1 MTTNDL
7 LGMLP
12 PFQGAKVKVTQKQS
26 VARIMKEILSAHQD
40 YAADYDRIADYFYTG
55 DETGTEKLL
64 FNFCKENLTYKVES
78 DQTQTVQ
85 SPTAILVL
93 GEMRGVDCKHY
104 ASFIAGVLD
113 ALNRQGRS
121 SFNWFYRFAS
131 YDMNDKV
138 PEHVFV
144 VVNNAGYETWIDPVL
159 DYFDDRYPYPIFIKD
174 IKPKKMALYR
184 VSGINAGGQ
193 IGSPAGFRTVNYA
206 RSGSQF
212 STGSSCGRV
221 RHPGQ
226 RKIGCRPGRIG
237 SQQTTGKTIMTVS
250 VALAPIP
257 VIGWIAAAAGTA
269 VGTLLEIFGKAT
281 SLSSG
286 VDKLIERF
294 QYLVLGQNVTSWEK
308 VNEGYA
314 ATAQQWFSFVLGV
327 PVYDVYRFYALKG
340 IDPNSLQSYGYSYDQ
355 RAQNYFNSAPEVNGL
370 VSMDQAVQA
379 AHIADGMTV
388 YPGVAGSWAGF
399 TAAPSL
405 SGGGVTDLQYNS
417 KGQVV
422 TPAQAAALSPS
433 LSPTIAPVTTS
444 GFSPLLIVGA
454 VALGAFLILRK

>member
-1 MTTNDL
+1 MTTNEL
-7 LGMLP
+7 LGKLP
-12 PFQGAKVKVTQKQS
+12 PFQGSKVKVTEKQS
-26 VARIMKEILSAHQD
+26 VSRIMKDLMSAHQD
-40 YAADYDRIADYFYTG
+40 YSADYDRIADYFYTG
-55 DETGTEKLL
+55 SEEETEKML
-64 FNFCKENLTYKVES
+64 FDFCKENLRYKVES
-78 DQTQTVQ
+78 IKTQTVQ

-113 ALNRQGRS
+113 ALNRQGKNN
-121 SFNWFYRFAS
+121 FNWIYRFAS
-131 YDMNDKV
+131 YDVNEKI

-184 VSGINAGGQ
+184 ISGVNGGGQ
-193 IGSPAGFRTVNYA
+193 IASPAGFRTVNYA
-206 RSGSQF
+206 KSGSQF

-294 QYLVLGQNVTSWEK
+294 QFLVLGQNVTSWEK
-308 VNEGYA
+308 VNEQYA

-327 PVYDVYRFYALKG
+327 PIYDVYRFYALKG
-340 IDPNSLQSYGYSYDQ
+340 IDPNSLQSYGYSYAQ
-355 RAQNYFNSAPEVNGL
+355 RAQNYFLAAPETDGI
-370 VSMDQAVQA
+370 VSVDQAIQA

-388 YPGVAGSWAGF
+388 YPGVRGSWAGF
-399 TAAPSL
+399 TAAPAL
-405 SGGGVTDLQYNS
+405 STGGVVDLTYDS
-417 KGQVV
+417 KGNVV
-422 TPAQAAALSPS
+422 NTQSSAALSS
-433 LSPTIAPVTTS
+433 GSPAVVASAGI
-444 GFSPLLIVGA
+444 SPILLLGA
-454 VALGAFLILRK
+454 LAVGAFLILKK

>member
-1 MTTNDL
+1 MSTNEL

-12 PFQGAKVKVTQKQS
+12 PFQGVKVKVTQKQS
-26 VARIMKEILSAHQD
+26 VSRIMKEILSAHQD
-40 YAADYDRIADYFYTG
+40 YAQDYDRIADYFYTG
-55 DETGTEKLL
+55 DEETTEKML
-64 FNFCKENLTYKVES
+64 FDFCKENLSYKVES
-78 DQTQTVQ
+78 DQTQTVR

-121 SFNWFYRFAS
+121 KFNWCYRFAS
-131 YDMNDKV
+131 YDANDKI

-184 VSGINAGGQ
+184 ISGINGGGQ

-206 RSGSQF
+206 KSGSQF
-212 STGSSCGRV
+212 STGSSCGSV

-226 RKIGCRPGRIG
+226 RKIGCRPARIG
-237 SQQTTGKTIMTVS
+237 SQVTTGKTIMTVGA
-250 VALAPIP
+250 ALAPIP
-257 VIGWIAAAAGTA
+257 VIGWIAAAAGSV
-269 VGTLLEIFGKAT
+269 VGGLLVIFGKAT

-340 IDPNSLQSYGYSYDQ
+340 IDPNSLQSYGYSYEQ
-355 RAQNYFNSAPEVNGL
+355 RAENYFKSAPETNGI
-370 VSMDQAVQA
+370 VSIDQAIAA

-388 YPGVAGSWAGF
+388 YPGVKGSWSNMI
-399 TAAPSL
+399 AAPALSTGGVVDLVYDSKGNVVTPTPSL
-405 SGGGVTDLQYNS
+405 SSQ
-417 KGQVV
+417 
-422 TPAQAAALSPS
+422 SPS
-433 LSPTIAPVTTS
+433 MVSQSAPGISPI
-444 GFSPLLIVGA
+444 LLIGA
-454 VALGAFLILRK
+454 VALGAFLILKK